1 MTEPIKKWQKP
12 AEAEKAP
19 ELPLDNS
26 PVKPKEPEAF
36 GKPASEFK
44 EINEGKKGEE
54 PKKAEVKAPE
64 MVEEKSQKKET
75 DSKRQKM
82 LKEAK
87 EKEEKKDPMLLKA
100 EAESKALMVR
110 AEGEVTAAR
119 IKAENDFMMS
129 MPEGRALLLQ
139 ERVMKQRL
147 AMANKFF
154 LAGCFTSDVHNAEQ
168 AFVKI
173 QAGAEMGMEAM
184 RAMNGLYIVNGK
196 VTVWGQETSRRLKEH
211 GWDLFYVNET
221 DEGVTVKIIKDGVEY
236 EETVKKNEKQLE
248 RSKAMGFAPK
258 NKMRFYGLAQ
268 LIKFHVPQVLNG
280 HEITEN
286 VIDMPPIEEQSRE
299 AGIEQT
305 LDRKQELRDKKL
317 ANRDVIDNE
326 NTDAK

>member
-12 AEAEKAP
+12 AEP
-19 ELPLDNS
+19 QLPLDTQI
-26 PVKPKEPEAF
+26 PAKPKEPEAF

-44 EINEGKKGEE
+44 EINEGKKTEE
-54 PKKAEVKAPE
+54 GKKAEVKAPE

-87 EKEEKKDPMLLKA
+87 EKQEKVDPEILKA
-100 EAESKALMVR
+100 QAESKALMVR

-211 GWDLFYVNET
+211 GWDLFYEDET
-221 DEGVTVKIIKDGVEY
+221 EEGLTVKITKGKIVHQEN
-236 EETVKKNEKQLE
+236 VKAKEKQLE
-248 RSKAMGFAPK
+248 KSRAMGFAPK
-258 NKMRFYGLAQ
+258 NKMRWYGLAQ
-268 LIKFHVPQVLNG
+268 LIRFKVPDVLNG

-286 VIDMPPIEEQSRE
+286 VIDMPPIEVQARE
-299 AGIEQT
+299 AGIDQV
-305 LDRKQELRDKKL
+305 LDKKQQM
-317 ANRDVIDNE
+317 RDEKMKDRNIIDNSQA
-326 NTDAK
+326 DAK